1 MKNRNVI
8 VPVFNS
14 LMILAA
20 ITAALM
26 VGILGY
32 GRPHGPGDISQYDF
46 HVIYSAG
53 KSWWNGL
60 NPYDLTGV
68 KPGDFLFPYPPNSSF
83 IFMLLSIT
91 NYEISRILFWLTDI
105 VSIMIFSY
113 CSIRI
118 YNSYNA
124 SLSHSR
130 RFFLYDFKS
139 SLLVFMIIVNSFIIN
154 MLWVGQSTIMFSTA
168 LLCAYFFYIQSSEI
182 MAGILLAVALN
193 KPQLSYA
200 FFIWLL
206 LERKWKIIIS
216 TLVTTF
222 ILTATPI
229 YERGLLTTL
238 FDWIHVL
245 QTHEQSLYH
254 FGFWNLIGI
263 RAMFYDFGIH
273 LNSPMLFLLS
283 VLLIITIHHYYYDI
297 NIFNLLGILVMIAL
311 LFVQTHQYDIF
322 VLATILPYYFVTIRK
337 HNYFKFAMLCL
348 VFIAL
353 NFPHRKILL
362 LSNHRIL
369 HHHRDIIVIL
379 LLLSQFIHWDRI
391 RFFKKPDPAL
401 LPG

>member
-46 HVIYSAG
+46 RVIYSAG

-68 KPGDFLFPYPPNSSF
+68 KPGDFLFAYPPNSSL
-83 IFMLLSIT
+83 IFMLLSIASYGT
-91 NYEISRILFWLTDI
+91 SKILLLLADI
-105 VSIMIFSY
+105 TCIGIFSY
-113 CSIRI
+113 CSVRMLNMYNILLDNPKQFFLHDFKTSLLI
-118 YNSYNA
+118 FMLIGNSY
-124 SLSHSR
+124 
-130 RFFLYDFKS
+130 
-139 SLLVFMIIVNSFIIN
+139 IIN
-154 MLWVGQSTIMFSTA
+154 MLWMGQSTIIFSTA
-168 LLCAYFFYIQSSEI
+168 LLCAYFFYIQSIEI
-182 MAGILLAVALN
+182 MSGVFLAIALN
-193 KPQLSYA
+193 KPQLSYT

-206 LERKWKIIIS
+206 LEKKWKIIITVIFV
-216 TLVTTF
+216 TL
-222 ILTATPI
+222 ILMVAPI
-229 YERGLLTTL
+229 YERGLISSLY
-238 FDWIHVL
+238 DWLHVL
-245 QTHEQSLYH
+245 QKHVQSLYQ
-254 FGFWNLIGI
+254 FGFLNLVGI

-283 VLLIITIHHYYYDI
+283 VLLIIIIHHYYYDI

-311 LFVQTHQYDIF
+311 LFVQAHQYDIF

-362 LSNHRIL
+362 LSNYRIL
-369 HHHRDIIVIL
+369 HHHRDIIVIM
-379 LLLSQFIHWDRI
+379 LLSAQFIHWDRI
-391 RFFKKPDPAL
+391 RLFKKPNSAL